1 MAKASDRKGIRTEEY
16 PCCAEERARQ
26 MASIRQN
33 YLSFPV
39 IKSIPCPGCSK
50 ILQIRVYEPP
60 TDEVTA
66 ETE

>member
-1 MAKASDRKGIRTEEY
+1 MAKASERKGIRTEEY

-50 ILQIRVYEPP
+50 ILQIRVYEAPGDDVG
-60 TDEVTA
+60 TDA
-66 ETE
+66 E